1 MGKERESANLV
12 STLTGIAVT
21 ISGDPVVLGIGSTE
35 HLRLHDDG
43 RIGFGT
49 NSAIAKL
56 DIRGGV
62 TQDGGEECLMVASSD
77 PQNIPSTITTG
88 YSYGTLQVFGGGMA
102 GSSRR
107 GGQIDFIAG
116 GGVIGIDTGALLF
129 RTGLTTAG
137 GTSQPERVRISA
149 AGLVGIATTSNL
161 TAKLTV
167 GNIEN
172 SSVTDKGATAFKTL
186 NSSGGVGESAIYLEE
201 QSGSEGWYLKV
212 NSSGDLQFNDSGVS
226 DRITFQDGGNIGIGT
241 DNPTEKLSVAGNVR
255 VENSAD
261 AAQYLTI
268 NYQGIDFQ
276 NTGAGSSTSSSAH
289 LLDDYEEG
297 TWTPVFAGNTTS
309 GTYTYTTQL
318 GRYTK
323 IGNTVTVHGTLQDIN
338 TVSGGTGP
346 IRIRGL
352 PFVSSADQVFPH
364 GVARLEDFDVQT
376 GAYDLNATMIDNG
389 TELVIVVS
397 RDALVAAAVQS
408 TGKLSNTADIYV
420 SCTYRSA

>member
-1 MGKERESANLV
+1 MTSKIIVNTIEADTGISSITFASNINLQNDASVLVSSNGVRLGTGSTIAAPSANEITL
-12 STLTGIAVT
+12 STN
-21 ISGDPVVLGIGSTE
+21 
-35 HLRLHDDG
+35 
-43 RIGFGT
+43 GT
-49 NSAIAKL
+49 
-56 DIRGGV
+56 
-62 TQDGGEECLMVASSD
+62 
-77 PQNIPSTITTG
+77 
-88 YSYGTLQVFGGGMA
+88 
-102 GSSRR
+102 
-107 GGQIDFIAG
+107 
-116 GGVIGIDTGALLF
+116 
-129 RTGLTTAG
+129 
-137 GTSQPERVRISA
+137 ERVR
-149 AGLVGIATTSNL
+149 V
-161 TAKLTV
+161 
-167 GNIEN
+167 
-172 SSVTDKGATAFKTL
+172 D
-186 NSSGGVGESAIYLEE
+186 SSGNV
-201 QSGSEGWYLKV
+201 
-212 NSSGDLQFNDSGVS
+212 
-226 DRITFQDGGNIGIGT
+226 GIGT
-241 DNPTEKLSVAGNVR
+241 DNPEYNLDLGQLSSSTIRLISEDNGTAIRVGAGGDSNDVTLLRVDGTSNGVRYRGESNVGSLGFSIKYMGARFGNNNSLSIFGDNGFSNGSGSQVEAITVLQDGKIGIGTDTPAETLSVAGDVR
-255 VENSAD
+255 VQNSTD
-261 AAQYLTI
+261 ASQYLTI
-268 NYQGIDFQ
+268 NYQGINFQ